1 MTDLDPLA
9 SRMDLC
15 WAITC
20 SRCTSEQYVDRP
32 DDLRE
37 AVKILRDEGW
47 TAQERETSK
56 RTMAHLTDTSDWPDT
71 LTYVM
76 CPRCSGGDG

>member
-15 WAITC
+15 WVITC
-20 SRCTSEQYVDRP
+20 SRCKSEQCVDRP

-47 TAQERETSK
+47 TARERETSK
-56 RTMAHLTDTSDWPDT
+56 GDLAHLMDTSDWPDT
-71 LTYVM
+71 FIYVM
-76 CPRCSGGDG
+76 CPRCNGGDG